1 MAACVPWPGFLLQW
15 DFSCAQQLASTANL
29 LPCLG
34 VASRA
39 HWLGTQIGQN
49 CQLSSLDDRATGSA
63 HCCTQ
68 EYSHPRSGHLAARN
82 PRSCL
87 HLSLIPRAWA
97 PWIPPVICRRQDLSG
112 AGKHPQG
119 GGAKGPSCS
128 FPLEELQ
135 APSVMLCQPRMRDD
149 SVTVKP
155 LILLPFSC
163 TPPSGS
169 VFRGGVASASPPGLR
184 IFAMVSCL

>member
-1 MAACVPWPGFLLQW
+1 MARDSNRAK
-15 DFSCAQQLASTANL
+15 
-29 LPCLG
+29 LPVELSG
-34 VASRA
+34 RQG
-39 HWLGTQIGQN
+39 HWL
-49 CQLSSLDDRATGSA
+49 CSLLTAA
-63 HCCTQ
+63 HRN
-68 EYSHPRSGHLAARN
+68 SHPRSGHLVARN

-135 APSVMLCQPRMRDD
+135 AQRPPQCDALSAWDEGRFSHSETSHL
-149 SVTVKP
+149 TT
-155 LILLPFSC
+155 LLVHSPFWVC
-163 TPPSGS
+163 VP
-169 VFRGGVASASPPGLR
+169 GVGWGTSASPPGLR
-184 IFAMVSCL
+184 IFAMVSCLWRTAMWSSCEGG